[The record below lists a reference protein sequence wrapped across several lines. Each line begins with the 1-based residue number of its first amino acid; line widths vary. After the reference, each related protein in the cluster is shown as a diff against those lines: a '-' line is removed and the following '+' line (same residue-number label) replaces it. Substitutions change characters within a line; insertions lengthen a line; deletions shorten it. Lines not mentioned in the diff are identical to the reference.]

1 MTGAEAQSAVKNGI
15 QQLTDD
21 PTQWQKWAD
30 TQAKFHRYSPGN
42 VLLILAQRPDA
53 TMVAGYRTW
62 QSLDRYVM
70 KGEHG
75 ITVLAP
81 VTRKGAETEQE
92 PSNASSS
99 PDRETAS
106 RTIVTFRPAT
116 VFDIAQT
123 DGKPLDW
130 PHAKEIVGDHLKDV
144 LDALT
149 HHVVPVPVTFQRL
162 DPEREGYGFWQPQH
176 GTITITTQA
185 APNHQ
190 LKTLLHEWAHS
201 IGVPQAS
208 PTQGIHRGT
217 EEVAAETSAYVM
229 AKMIG
234 LDTKD
239 YSQAY
244 VAGWGDMNPE
254 KVKAV
259 MADVSHRVRVMS
271 EHIERSPDPLLQR
284 LTATWNPTVQRHAQE
299 IER

>member
-1 MTGAEAQSAVKNGI
+1 MTGAEAQSAVKHGI

-30 TQAKFHRYSPGN
+30 TQAQFHRYSPAN
-42 VLLILAQRPDA
+42 ALLIMSQRPDA
-53 TMVAGYRTW
+53 TMVAGFKTW
-62 QSLDRYVM
+62 QSLDRYV
-70 KGEHG
+70 KRGEHG
-75 ITVLAP
+75 LTVLAP
-81 VTRKGAETEQE
+81 VTKKVGEEAQRDDT
-92 PSNASSS
+92 SSS
-99 PDRETAS
+99 PDTSSAAP

-123 DGKPLDW
+123 DGKPLDL
-130 PHAKEIVGDHLKDV
+130 PHAQEIVGDHLKDV

-149 HHVVPVPVTFQRL
+149 HQGVPVPVQYADL
-162 DPEREGYGFWQPQH
+162 EKGLGGMWEPGK
-176 GTITITTQA
+176 GTITLSTA
-185 APNHQ
+185 NDPNHQ

-201 IGVPQAS
+201 MGVPQGT
-208 PTQGIHRGT
+208 PIQGIHRAT
-217 EEVAAETSAYVM
+217 EEIAAETSAYVM
-229 AKMIG
+229 AKMMG

-284 LTATWNPTVQRHAQE
+284 LTATWNPTVQRHVQE
-299 IER
+299 IAR